1 MSKRDCSVGRPSTVQ
16 DALKILCRQ
25 CSEFAWANIMS
36 SASVGS
42 RPSAP
47 NRSHSQRTSS
57 SLSASPSRRSA
68 SRRAR
73 CGSGPREIRPSG
85 PAGASW
91 KRSAGTARSRGG
103 AGGRAPGSPS
113 AGSTERRS
121 VMRSYNAPSAGAA
134 VPSLPETTQRVP
146 RSTRR
151 TRSRPQLRTM
161 SVALLDHGDIVPV
174 RGMTSARM
182 LPDRS
187 RYRVRTARDGM
198 NPDGSP
204 IVFARRFAS
213 APEARSAVR
222 SAARAG
228 AEAPSRRE
236 SRARSSSWRGED
248 ESTKYA
254 AHAATPVTA
263 GRSWRNRASVF
274 PKRKLGSA
282 AQPGR

>member
-1 MSKRDCSVGRPSTVQ
+1 MSKRDCSFGRPSTVQ

-47 NRSHSQRTSS
+47 NWSHSQRTSS

-68 SRRAR
+68 SCRAR
-73 CGSGPREIRPSG
+73 SGSCPREIRRSG

-103 AGGRAPGSPS
+103 AGGPAPGSPG

-134 VPSLPETTQRVP
+134 IPSPPETTQRVP

-161 SVALLDHGDIVPV
+161 SVALLDHGDIVPA
-174 RGMTSARM
+174 RGMTSAQT
-182 LPDRS
+182 LPGRS
-187 RYRVRTARDGM
+187 RSRFRPARDGM
-198 NPDGSP
+198 NSDGSP
-204 IVFARRFAS
+204 IVFARRIAS
-213 APEARSAVR
+213 APEVR
-222 SAARAG
+222 SVAGVG

-236 SRARSSSWRGED
+236 SGASSSSWRGEGA
-248 ESTKYA
+248 STKYA

-263 GRSWRNRASVF
+263 GRSWRNCSSVF

-282 AQPGR
+282 VQPGR